1 MPALARYDGPVNFA
15 DEQRAELASLLDR
28 VGPHAP
34 TLAGEWTTHDLAA
47 HLWVRENDPLS
58 LPGIAVGA
66 FSRITADRMS
76 RARQRYSYAELVRR
90 FRRPRI
96 WTKAMGAA
104 NGAEFFLHHVDVV
117 RADPALDW
125 TPPGPSGQDA
135 LWRLVTLVS
144 LRLRRSGVG
153 IVIERDDT
161 GAAHRVRPGSE
172 TVTILG
178 RPSELLIY
186 LSGRGHVAQVEFLGA
201 TPQVDKVRALDLRL

>member
-1 MPALARYDGPVNFA
+1 MLARYDGVVNFA
-15 DEQRAELASLLDR
+15 DEQRAELAALLER
-28 VGPHAP
+28 VGPQAP

-58 LPGIAVGA
+58 LPGIAVEA
-66 FSRITADRMS
+66 FSTLTAGRMS
-76 RARQRYSYAELVRR
+76 RARQKYSYAELVRR
-90 FRRPRI
+90 FRCPRI
-96 WTKAMGAA
+96 WTRAMAVA
-104 NGAEFFLHHVDVV
+104 NGAEFFLHRIDVL

-135 LWRLVTLVS
+135 LWRLVKLVS
-144 LRLRRSGVG
+144 LRLRRSGLG

-161 GAAHRVRPGSE
+161 GATHRVRPGSE

-186 LSGRGHVAQVEFLGA
+186 LSGRGHLAQVEFIGA
-201 TPQVDKVRALDLRL
+201 PAQVEKVRALDLRL